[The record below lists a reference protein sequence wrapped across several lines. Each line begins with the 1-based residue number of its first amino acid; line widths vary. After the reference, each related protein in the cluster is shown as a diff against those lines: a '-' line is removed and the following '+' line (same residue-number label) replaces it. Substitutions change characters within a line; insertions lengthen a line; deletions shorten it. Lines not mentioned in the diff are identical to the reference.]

1 MRQLIHQY
9 LTGAVSRRSFLAS
22 LAQLGLTAVAANSV
36 LEAAERGEI
45 PQQAQAGSPAA
56 RSFTGSG
63 GDLMVEQIKAAGT
76 KFIFSNPGSY
86 EVGFFDALVDR
97 PELILI
103 EGLHEG
109 IVVSMADGYSR
120 VSGRPAF
127 VNVHAIAGTAQMAG
141 QLYNAH
147 RDGIPLIVTAGMAD
161 TTTFNDDIPL
171 GPVAGFHQTDINRQ
185 FTKLSADASEAASI
199 PLHLRRAYKTAT
211 SAPGGPVYLCVSSD
225 A

>member
-9 LTGAVSRRSFLAS
+9 LTGAVSRRSFLTS
-22 LAQLGLTAVAANSV
+22 LAQLGFTSVAANSLV
-36 LEAAERGEI
+36 EAAERGAIAEQA
-45 PQQAQAGSPAA
+45 QQAPSAA
-56 RSFTGSG
+56 RMFTGSG
-63 GDLMVEQIKAAGT
+63 GDLLVEQVKAAGT

-97 PELILI
+97 PDLVLI

-120 VSGRPAF
+120 VTGKPAF

-147 RDGIPLIVTAGMAD
+147 RDGIPLIVTAGTAD
-161 TTTFNDDIPL
+161 TTT
-171 GPVAGFHQTDINRQ
+171 
-185 FTKLSADASEAASI
+185 
-199 PLHLRRAYKTAT
+199 
-211 SAPGGPVYLCVSSD
+211 
-225 A
+225 